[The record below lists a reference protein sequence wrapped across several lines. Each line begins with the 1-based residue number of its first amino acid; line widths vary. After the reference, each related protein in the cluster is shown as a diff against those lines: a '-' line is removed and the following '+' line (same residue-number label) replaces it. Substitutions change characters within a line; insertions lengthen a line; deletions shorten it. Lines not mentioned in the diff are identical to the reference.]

1 MRRVV
6 SGALSALCVCFTA
19 TAYGQGIEI
28 TLKQG
33 SQREAQTKAQLQRL
47 VERYDI
53 SRWIF
58 TRSINVDE
66 KSIPHSHPIL
76 TLHTRHLQDDD
87 LLLSTFVHEQLH
99 WFLVQ
104 RGKDTEIAIK
114 ELHELFPTT
123 PARPPEGAND
133 ENSTYLHLLVCYLEY
148 RADQQLL
155 GELKARQVMDFWATD
170 HYTWMY
176 RMVLDRSGEI
186 GKVISKYKLNP

>member
-1 MRRVV
+1 
-6 SGALSALCVCFTA
+6 
-19 TAYGQGIEI
+19 
-28 TLKQG
+28 
-33 SQREAQTKAQLQRL
+33 
-47 VERYDI
+47 
-53 SRWIF
+53 
-58 TRSINVDE
+58 
-66 KSIPHSHPIL
+66 
-76 TLHTRHLQDDD
+76 
-87 LLLSTFVHEQLH
+87 
-99 WFLVQ
+99 VQ

-114 ELHELFPTT
+114 ELHELFPTA

-170 HYTWMY
+170 HYTWVY

>member
-1 MRRVV
+1 MKRRVV

-33 SQREAQTKAQLQRL
+33 SQREAQTKAQLQKL

-58 TRSINVDE
+58 TRSI
-66 KSIPHSHPIL
+66 
-76 TLHTRHLQDDD
+76 
-87 LLLSTFVHEQLH
+87 
-99 WFLVQ
+99 
-104 RGKDTEIAIK
+104 
-114 ELHELFPTT
+114 
-123 PARPPEGAND
+123 
-133 ENSTYLHLLVCYLEY
+133 
-148 RADQQLL
+148 
-155 GELKARQVMDFWATD
+155 MDFWATD
-170 HYTWMY
+170 HYTWVY